1 MTESRNA
8 RILIFFFLKCKLV
21 SRTQISGTNGLIYSG
36 YSTAERMKEK
46 EMCIPLS
53 GYEVSS
59 LFFSY
64 SNSHW
69 KQTSK
74 QRYTCLESSSVVKKT
89 SEFYCITSVP
99 PRGLFSASFYI
110 KSFYTWR
117 TFDLYPD
124 MGMRIL
130 VRYLVILPSGGL
142 FRPTLLDHMPA
153 QNSND
158 ACKQLSR

>member
-1 MTESRNA
+1 
-8 RILIFFFLKCKLV
+8 
-21 SRTQISGTNGLIYSG
+21 
-36 YSTAERMKEK
+36 MKSLL
-46 EMCIPLS
+46 CSSHIPIHI
-53 GYEVSS
+53 G
-59 LFFSY
+59 
-64 SNSHW
+64 N
-69 KQTSK
+69 KQANKDT
-74 QRYTCLESSSVVKKT
+74 RLESSSVVKKT